1 MRVGRFVDQEQRG
14 SPGEGAHL
22 CGVLVVAAR
31 GRADAVGRQLA
42 GMAGVEVH
50 QVAPDGRLIVTVE
63 DTAEQW
69 AGQILAHLSAV
80 EGVLSTALV
89 YHHCE

>member
-14 SPGEGAHL
+14 TSAEGSHL
-22 CGVLVVAAR
+22 CGVLVVAAP
-31 GRADAVGRQLA
+31 GRADALGRRLA

-50 QVAPDGRLIVTVE
+50 RVAPDGRLVVTVE
-63 DTAEQW
+63 DTADQW